1 MTDSPRRPSWAKFTV
16 YAYLLR
22 TTVHTNAR
30 AGLDTNANVDA
41 INTGMGIPTGEP
53 GAISADQVE
62 YLLTVWPHDRVLEAT
77 AIEVYALHVVGQLS
91 RDQMAAWLSD
101 LPRRDAFKVGE
112 GVVKST
118 KMQILALARLGLLTR
133 AEIDLDHL

>member
-22 TTVHTNAR
+22 TTVHTNAQ

-62 YLLTVWPHDRVLEAT
+62 YLLTMWPRDRVLEAT
-77 AIEVYALHVVGQLS
+77 AIEVYALYAAGQLS
-91 RDQMAAWLSD
+91 RDQMVEWLSD

>member
-62 YLLTVWPHDRVLEAT
+62 YLLTVWPRDRVLEAT

-91 RDQMAAWLSD
+91 RTQMTEWLSD

-118 KMQILALARLGLLTR
+118 KMQILALARKGLLTR

>member
-62 YLLTVWPHDRVLEAT
+62 YLLTVWPRDRVLEAT

-91 RDQMAAWLSD
+91 RTQMTEWLSD

>member
-91 RDQMAAWLSD
+91 RTQMTEWLSD

>member
-62 YLLTVWPHDRVLEAT
+62 YLLTVWPRDRVLEAT

-91 RDQMAAWLSD
+91 RTQMTEWLSD
-101 LPRRDAFKVGE
+101 FPRRDAFKVGE

-118 KMQILALARLGLLTR
+118 KMQILALARKGLLTR